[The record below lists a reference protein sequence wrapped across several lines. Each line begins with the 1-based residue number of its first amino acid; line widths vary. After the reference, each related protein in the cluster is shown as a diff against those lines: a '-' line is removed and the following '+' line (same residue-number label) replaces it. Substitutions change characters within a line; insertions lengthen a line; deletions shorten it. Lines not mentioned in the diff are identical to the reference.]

1 MVVHLTQHLLN
12 RQKVPNRHS
21 FLLRP
26 HLLELRLQLV
36 EDLERMLVRL
46 VEGLL
51 EELCFLYLP

>member
-26 HLLELRLQLV
+26 HLLERQPQLL
-36 EDLERMLVRL
+36 EDLERMLPRL
-46 VEGLL
+46 VEGSL
-51 EELCFLYLP
+51 EELRSLHLL